1 MNITGIIAEYNPF
14 HNGHYYQIKQIRNL
28 SQRPFLVA
36 IISGYFCQRGE
47 PAIISPRIR
56 TKIALEN
63 GIDLV
68 LQMPTYSA
76 VGSAELF
83 ASVAAIILD
92 RTGICKNIAFGAEQN
107 RLSELEQIASLLVN
121 QENELWQY
129 IDIKLKLGISYA
141 EAREHF
147 VAEKLNPKIAALL
160 QQSNQILA
168 IEYLKAIYKNK
179 LNLKPWL
186 IIRQGSEYLNPD
198 LNCITGNNS
207 FAQSPAESS
216 FASALAIRNQIAKSS
231 DEPGF
236 PANLIEKLMSVIPR
250 KALATLLDNVARHKA
265 INMEHFADLYYYALE
280 NTQVPLT
287 RYLDE
292 ALFNR
297 LKKIVRFTGHHYP
310 PIEDLVEQS
319 KTKQLPATRVKR
331 ALTNLLLNI
340 QEKPD
345 YAPGYIQVLGFNKQ
359 GRYLLK
365 RMAKSAQLPIIT
377 NFSELSSVL
386 TPDNM
391 WQADLELRT
400 ARIWL
405 QQAGRSLNELFDSPV
420 IV

>member
-14 HNGHYYQIKQIRNL
+14 HNGHYYQIEQIRNL
-28 SQRPFLVA
+28 SQRPFLIA

-47 PAIISPRIR
+47 PAIISPRTR
-56 TKIALEN
+56 TKIALNN

-76 VGSAELF
+76 VGSAEIF
-83 ASVAAIILD
+83 ASVAAMLLD
-92 RTGICKNIAFGAEQN
+92 QTGICNNLVFGAEQN
-107 RLSELEQIASLLVN
+107 CLSELEQIAQLLVE
-121 QENELWQY
+121 QENESWLY
-129 IDIKLKLGISYA
+129 IDQKLKLGISYA
-141 EAREHF
+141 KARELF
-147 VAEKLNPKIAALL
+147 VAEKLNPKTASLL

-186 IIRQGSEYLNPD
+186 IQRQGSTYLNPD
-198 LNCITGNNS
+198 LNCLADDILTR
-207 FAQSPAESS
+207 SS
-216 FASALAIRNQIAKSS
+216 GEYNFASALAIRNQIAESS
-231 DEPGF
+231 GESGF
-236 PANLIEKLMSVIPR
+236 PANLIGKLSSVVPR
-250 KALATLLDNVARHKA
+250 KALATLLYSISKHKV
-265 INMEHFADLYYYALE
+265 INMESFADLYYYVLE
-280 NTQVPLT
+280 NTKEPLT

-297 LKKIVRFTGHHYP
+297 LKKIMRFTDHNYLQ
-310 PIEDLVEQS
+310 IEDLIEQV

-331 ALTNLLLNI
+331 ALTNLLLQIKEEPNF
-340 QEKPD
+340 
-345 YAPGYIQVLGFNKQ
+345 APSYIQVLGFNKQ

-365 RMAKSAQLPIIT
+365 RMTKSAQLPIIT

-386 TPDNM
+386 TSDNI
-391 WQADLELRT
+391 WQEELELRT

-405 QQAGRSLNELFDSPV
+405 NQADSSLNEIFASPV